1 MPIDAALNVEQRV
14 NALERFKR
22 DRRDRRCILPA
33 PSIGGDVCQ
42 LEELPSR
49 MGPAE
54 CGGDWPVRARG
65 VVQLVVAAISIG
77 LQDAGEA
84 VKVERR
90 MLMPAITR
98 SIKKSCRRRT
108 SRERP
113 IIAHIGPDAPL
124 DCLAFGQDRHRRV
137 IAVQPL
143 GGQDMALD
151 QRMERLQ
158 RRRAGADLVR
168 QCR

>member
-1 MPIDAALNVEQRV
+1 
-14 NALERFKR
+14 
-22 DRRDRRCILPA
+22 
-33 PSIGGDVCQ
+33 
-42 LEELPSR
+42 
-49 MGPAE
+49 
-54 CGGDWPVRARG
+54 
-65 VVQLVVAAISIG
+65 
-77 LQDAGEA
+77 
-84 VKVERR
+84 

-98 SIKKSCRRRT
+98 SIKKSSRRRT

-137 IAVQPL
+137 IAMQPL

-151 QRMERLQ
+151 QRMEWLQ